1 MINHSK
7 RLPQER
13 LAEALLVLWDI
24 SYGVITLDQA
34 KELMER
40 YNLKLKKDKSLVELR
55 LAVGRGFKNTYR
67 NMTLAREQ
75 IAEEIDKVCV
85 IARWDIAVANYQLN

>member
-1 MINHSK
+1 MIDYSK

-13 LAEALLVLWDI
+13 LAEALWVLWDI
-24 SYGVITLDQA
+24 SYGVIPLDQA

-40 YNLKLKKDKSLVELR
+40 YNLKLKKGKSLEELR
-55 LAVGRGFKNTYR
+55 LAVGRGFNNTYG
-67 NMTLAREQ
+67 NMILAREQ
-75 IAEEIDKVCV
+75 IADEIDKVCV